1 MKPHLPIVDV
11 SALISRTEERS
22 KVAMQLG
29 EACREFGFFYIV
41 GHGVDQALQRRLE
54 ELSRQFFAEPL
65 ETKLEIGMAKGG
77 RAWRGYF
84 PVGGELTSGYPDMK
98 EGIYFGAE
106 LDADHPLVTAGTP
119 LHGPNLFPAN
129 MPEFRPIVLEYLR
142 ALTQLGHFIM
152 SAISLSL
159 GLEESYFATH

>member
-22 KVAMQLG
+22 TVAMQLG

-65 ETKLEIGMAKGG
+65 ETKLEIGMARGG

-84 PVGGELTSGYPDMK
+84 PVGGELTSGKQDLK

-106 LDADHPLVTAGTP
+106 LGPDHPMVQAGAP
-119 LHGPNLFPAN
+119 LHGPNLFPDGI
-129 MPEFRPIVLEYLR
+129 PQFREAVLNYIAAMTR
-142 ALTQLGHFIM
+142 LGHALMAGVF
-152 SAISLSL
+152 LSTRFS
-159 GLEESYFATH
+159 G